1 MVLAPNSTGCA
12 FVEPAA
18 LTARWELR
26 LGPPL
31 LTPSTSYQAFLP
43 SILTGS
49 LKNGLGWTTSWL
61 GPLMS
66 ASAWMQVA

>member
-18 LTARWELR
+18 LTSRWELR

-31 LTPSTSYQAFLP
+31 MTPSNSYQFTCLP
-43 SILTGS
+43 SLLVS
-49 LKNGLGWTTSWL
+49 
-61 GPLMS
+61 
-66 ASAWMQVA
+66 